1 MASFFCPQ
9 QTVRFSTQLLN
20 LLQPSF
26 FQRQFQIILLFFS
39 LKKQETFTIPL
50 SLPSFHHSFLCRN
63 RAFQIKFGE
72 RSQIA
77 KEAGNREGRN
87 IPHHVSK
94 NLRCYSNLDP
104 SVNHRSDGSL

>member
-39 LKKQETFTIPL
+39 LKKQETFPIPL
-50 SLPSFHHSFLCRN
+50 SLSSLPSLLPEFEL
-63 RAFQIKFGE
+63 G
-72 RSQIA
+72 
-77 KEAGNREGRN
+77 
-87 IPHHVSK
+87 
-94 NLRCYSNLDP
+94 
-104 SVNHRSDGSL
+104 